1 MTVIFLWFELEK
13 SRPDKFAKLCISS
26 PPKRQYLVLKQL
38 CSRWCSRQI
47 AEHCEALIG
56 RWHSIVRSWQ
66 VSANSRITP
75 SGPQFCP
82 RPYLIRVLAA
92 LFLSDCPLRS
102 WLIGGTARKARIHF
116 RVRLVQLFLH
126 SIYGIITNVSTET
139 YYTMIFLIHLNNP
152 SAIAMMEL
160 KASKKWWKIDIFL

>member
-1 MTVIFLWFELEK
+1 MSRASLTVIFLWFELEK

-102 WLIGGTARKARIHF
+102 WLIRGHGKKSA
-116 RVRLVQLFLH
+116 H
-126 SIYGIITNVSTET
+126 SLQSLALSALSTF
-139 YYTMIFLIHLNNP
+139 YLWYNYQ
-152 SAIAMMEL
+152 
-160 KASKKWWKIDIFL
+160 

>member
-1 MTVIFLWFELEK
+1 MIFLWYELDLEK
-13 SRPDKFAKLCISS
+13 NLPDKFAKLCISS
-26 PPKRQYLVLKQL
+26 PLKRQYLVLKQL

-102 WLIGGTARKARIHF
+102 WLIGGMARKARIHF
-116 RVRLVQLFLH
+116 RVRLFLLH
-126 SIYGIITNVSTET
+126 SIYGVITDVSTQT
-139 YYTMIFLIHLNNP
+139 YRVF
-152 SAIAMMEL
+152 
-160 KASKKWWKIDIFL
+160 F

>member
-1 MTVIFLWFELEK
+1 MTVIFLWFELKK
-13 SRPDKFAKLCISS
+13 SRPDKFAKLCLSS
-26 PPKRQYLVLKQL
+26 PQKRQYLVLKQL

-102 WLIGGTARKARIHF
+102 WLIGGMVRKARIHF

-126 SIYGIITNVSTET
+126 SIYGIITKVSTET
-139 YYTMIFLIHLNNP
+139 YYTTIFLIHLNNP

-160 KASKKWWKIDIFL
+160 KASKK

>member
-1 MTVIFLWFELEK
+1 MIVIFLWYELEK
-13 SRPDKFAKLCISS
+13 SLSDKCAKLCISS
-26 PPKRQYLVLKQL
+26 PPTIQYLVLKQL

-139 YYTMIFLIHLNNP
+139 YYTTIF
-152 SAIAMMEL
+152 
-160 KASKKWWKIDIFL
+160 

>member
-1 MTVIFLWFELEK
+1 MSRASLTVIFLWFELEK
-13 SRPDKFAKLCISS
+13 SRPDKFAKLCLSS
-26 PPKRQYLVLKQL
+26 PQKRQYLVLKQL

-75 SGPQFCP
+75 SGPQFCL

-116 RVRLVQLFLH
+116 RVQLFLH
-126 SIYGIITNVSTET
+126 SIYGIITNLSTET
-139 YYTMIFLIHLNNP
+139 YYTTIFLIHLNNP

-160 KASKKWWKIDIFL
+160 KASKK